1 MKKELTSVDAMKS
14 WASAIGAAL
23 AGGEYIELIGD
34 VGAGKTTFTK
44 GLATGLNI
52 KEVVQSP
59 TFTISRVY
67 DGRDGLRLAH
77 YDFYRL
83 ADPGI
88 MADELSETLNDDKT
102 VTVIEWGDVVSDVR
116 PDDYLRVDIE
126 SPSETVRQVTLT
138 AHGER
143 SNALLERLK

>member
-1 MKKELTSVDAMKS
+1 VKKELTSVDDMKS
-14 WASAIGAAL
+14 WAATIGASV

-44 GLATGLNI
+44 GLAVGMGI
-52 KEVVQSP
+52 DDVVQSP

-88 MADELSETLNDDKT
+88 MADELSETLNDDNT
-102 VTVIEWGDVVSDVR
+102 VTVIEWGDIVSDVR

-126 SPSETVRQVTLT
+126 SPEETVRRVTLT

-143 SNALLERLK
+143 SKALMERLK